1 MALVSVNVTATPS
14 IRPELWFDREA
25 LEAAR
30 FYTTVFPNSAI
41 ENVALL
47 PETPSGDTE
56 VVYFR
61 LSGRPFLAISAGP
74 RFQFNPSISF
84 IVTFAPEARERL
96 DAAWKMLAE
105 GGVALM
111 PLDAYPF
118 SRRFGWIQDRY
129 GLSWQLLLADPGADP
144 RPGVVPALLFTQE
157 LSGRAE
163 EAGAFYR
170 SVFPDSQPGRL
181 LRHPA
186 EMGPGLAGAVAY
198 SDFRLGDAW
207 FAAMDGGPGHDFRF
221 NEAVSF
227 ALTCRDQAE
236 VDYYWEKLS
245 AVPEA
250 EACGWLKDRF
260 GICWQ
265 IVPAELDEMICCGD
279 RDRLRRLVRA
289 LLGMKKLDLAGLRDA
304 WAAPA

>member
-1 MALVSVNVTATPS
+1 MKVTATPS
-14 IRPELWFDREA
+14 IKPHLWFDRA
-25 LEAAR
+25 AQEAAS
-30 FYTTVFPNSAI
+30 FYASVFPNSAI
-41 ENVALL
+41 ERVALL
-47 PETPSGDTE
+47 PDTPSGDTE
-56 VVYFR
+56 LVHFR

-74 RFQFNPSISF
+74 RFPFNPSISF
-84 IVTFAPEARERL
+84 IVTFDPRIDPEAREHL

-105 GGVALM
+105 GGTALM

-157 LSGRAE
+157 LSGQAE

-186 EMGPGLAGAVAY
+186 EMGPDLAGAVAY

-207 FAAMDGGPGHDFRF
+207 FAAMDGGPGHGFRF

-227 ALTCRDQAE
+227 VLTCRDQAE

-260 GICWQ
+260 GISWQ
-265 IVPAELDEMICCGD
+265 IVPAELDEMIRCAD
-279 RDRLRRLVRA
+279 RARLERLARA
-289 LLGMKKLDLAGLRDA
+289 LLGMKKLDVAALRAA